1 MEGEGKGKQRDGE
14 VGRELD
20 TWREGGQ
27 EARVEARSSECNK

>member
-20 TWREGGQ
+20 TWREGGK